1 MKEVKAMSDILKEI
15 GNYFK
20 MRRIM
25 CSITIDEM
33 ADYCKVSPNTIR
45 NFEKG
50 DSNNLL
56 VFLYYKDL
64 FGFDWA
70 VIKE

>member
-1 MKEVKAMSDILKEI
+1 MKIVNEILKEI
-15 GNYFK
+15 GGYFK
-20 MRRIM
+20 KHRIM
-25 CSITIDEM
+25 CGITIDEM
-33 ADYCKVSPNTIR
+33 SDYCEVSPNTIR

-64 FGFDWA
+64 FGLDWA

>member
-1 MKEVKAMSDILKEI
+1 MYKILKEI
-15 GNYFK
+15 GDYFK

-25 CSITIDEM
+25 CGITIDEM
-33 ADYCKVSPNTIR
+33 ANYCSVSPNTIR